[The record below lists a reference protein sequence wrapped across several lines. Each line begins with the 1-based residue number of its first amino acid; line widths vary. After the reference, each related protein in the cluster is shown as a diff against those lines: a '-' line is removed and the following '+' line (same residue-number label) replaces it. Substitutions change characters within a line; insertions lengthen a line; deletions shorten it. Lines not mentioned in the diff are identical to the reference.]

1 MHVLVVGAGLTGLAT
16 SVVLSERGHRVIL
29 VEAASAPC
37 REASF
42 DVGAVS
48 GDVRGVWPAGDSD
61 AGFMRRMS
69 GGDAALHYGAK
80 TAMRRPGFI
89 RALAK
94 VGSEPLAPRLERQ
107 ALFRRLAQTSLLAA
121 HEQYGLPIS
130 RSIGILSCRTTSE
143 APKLLEGEIALDER
157 YALAA
162 EPGLCWDAGIRSAAF
177 QSDAFVFSA
186 SLLARTLRE
195 RLVKDPSYITT
206 VSSMERAVSLLPTG
220 GAHVQGPGHCRDQK
234 AQAVV
239 IAAGLG
245 ADPWLKTYLPNAVVA
260 PLTRGSMT
268 ALKTGTSPVTP
279 AALRIDDDLLAA
291 PSGEHFRVVGPWLL
305 GHRSELELDD
315 YHRRL
320 WQRMM
325 TYFPNGAD
333 WNGARYYAQSV
344 LSTADGWP
352 ILGPDPA
359 VPDLFWNCAGGM
371 HGTEGA
377 FLFAEM
383 TADLIEKKAIAQER
397 LPILDAV
404 RPDRFLR

>member
-42 DVGAVS
+42 DVGAAS

-157 YALAA
+157 
-162 EPGLCWDAGIRSAAF
+162 
-177 QSDAFVFSA
+177 
-186 SLLARTLRE
+186 
-195 RLVKDPSYITT
+195 
-206 VSSMERAVSLLPTG
+206 
-220 GAHVQGPGHCRDQK
+220 
-234 AQAVV
+234 
-239 IAAGLG
+239 
-245 ADPWLKTYLPNAVVA
+245 
-260 PLTRGSMT
+260 
-268 ALKTGTSPVTP
+268 
-279 AALRIDDDLLAA
+279 
-291 PSGEHFRVVGPWLL
+291 
-305 GHRSELELDD
+305 
-315 YHRRL
+315 
-320 WQRMM
+320 
-325 TYFPNGAD
+325 
-333 WNGARYYAQSV
+333 
-344 LSTADGWP
+344 
-352 ILGPDPA
+352 
-359 VPDLFWNCAGGM
+359 
-371 HGTEGA
+371 
-377 FLFAEM
+377 
-383 TADLIEKKAIAQER
+383 
-397 LPILDAV
+397 
-404 RPDRFLR
+404 